1 MFIFRYIISILLVA
15 TLASCG
21 GGSDSS
27 SVSPNTNIDNLES
40 SSQSNEQADNDNSE
54 SNNQYIDNSNE
65 EITENEETSSNFYPE
80 TDEQINSDSD
90 ATQAYLDTCIAAF
103 NQTQQSAFQNALDAA
118 SAFGLSAPPTPME
131 GLPQAQDLGSGISGY
146 CLSPAADIIQNE
158 TGNGIWSGYTT
169 NSYGET
175 SDTVAIFYDGNFV
188 AVNYEYDEFYS
199 GSYNTD
205 GDTLTSSLINA
216 YDWNG
221 PIIGKGSL
229 YGVLNE
235 KSSIFAN
242 ISGDS
247 DVIANVSFI
256 YETSISE
263 ASITYADLTGT
274 WLGTDDSVGLA
285 YAIAID
291 EQGFVAAEATDG
303 CSVAG
308 SVNIP
313 QNNLNIF
320 EVQLTITGND
330 CSVNG
335 TYSGLGLLY
344 EGEISMA
351 YSNDNYGFAFD
362 AVKLGQ

>member
-1 MFIFRYIISILLVA
+1 MFISRYLISILFIA
-15 TLASCG
+15 SLASCG
-21 GGSDSS
+21 GGSGSSNNEGLVSSDNKVSNTSNNEESYSSNNDDSDSS
-27 SVSPNTNIDNLES
+27 NNES
-40 SSQSNEQADNDNSE
+40 AD
-54 SNNQYIDNSNE
+54 
-65 EITENEETSSNFYPE
+65 
-80 TDEQINSDSD
+80 
-90 ATQAYLDTCIAAF
+90 
-103 NQTQQSAFQNALDAA
+103 
-118 SAFGLSAPPTPME
+118 
-131 GLPQAQDLGSGISGY
+131 
-146 CLSPAADIIQNE
+146 
-158 TGNGIWSGYTT
+158 GIWSGYTT
-169 NSYGET
+169 NNYGET
-175 SDTVAIFYDGNFV
+175 SETTAFFYDGDFV
-188 AVNYEYDEFYS
+188 AVNYEFDEFYS
-199 GSYNTD
+199 GSYSIN
-205 GDTLTSSLINA
+205 GDNISSSDVNA

-221 PIIGKGSL
+221 PLIGKGSL
-229 YGVLNE
+229 DGIFSQQN
-235 KSSIFAN
+235 SIFAS
-242 ISGDS
+242 IRGDS
-247 DVIANVSFI
+247 DATALVQFM
-256 YETSISE
+256 YEASISE

-291 EQGFVAAEATDG
+291 EQGFVAAQATDG

-320 EVQLTITGND
+320 EVQLIITGND